1 MDVQES
7 TFDCRQLS
15 PFHSENLPNK
25 SSLAIKP
32 QQ

>member
-1 MDVQES
+1 MDEQES
-7 TFDCRQLS
+7 TLVCKQLS